1 MARRININT
10 GNPYKMGDE
19 PTKLDLPLR
28 EGLVFSRYGDR
39 KYKKTDATK
48 GYREGYFHERW
59 ISHDAY
65 EALKKKASSRSLEH
79 QRRHRGKGKKQVNPS
94 TGEPWKTGELN
105 SKGQYF
111 WKHSGYVR
119 NDGYF
124 SLLWADNHKEY
135 LRKRIQAI
143 QTNKPKF
150 CRENGLD
157 INITGT
163 EGLEYLIS
171 IFPENYICPALGIKM
186 QWNNK
191 SHVGNS
197 PSLDRI
203 KPELGY
209 VKGNLA
215 WISERANTMKHNAN
229 SEELL
234 KIGMWLQKEE
244 SK

>member
-10 GNPYKMGDE
+10 GSPYKMGDE

-135 LRKRIQAI
+135 LKLSRVYHPDKSDNQ
-143 QTNKPKF
+143 
-150 CRENGLD
+150 
-157 INITGT
+157 
-163 EGLEYLIS
+163 EY
-171 IFPENYICPALGIKM
+171 FKALNEIKDL
-186 QWNNK
+186 NNPR
-191 SHVGNS
+191 S
-197 PSLDRI
+197 
-203 KPELGY
+203 
-209 VKGNLA
+209 VKHDET
-215 WISERANTMKHNAN
+215 W
-229 SEELL
+229 
-234 KIGMWLQKEE
+234 QK
-244 SK
+244 